1 MNLRQQQFS
10 RLQLA
15 IALLGVTLPLL
26 AILFL
31 GWLI

>member
-15 IALLGVTLPLL
+15 IALLGLTLPLI
-26 AILFL
+26 ALFL
-31 GWLI
+31 GSYLT